1 MGVLRQPPRCWPGT
15 LGTERWVTL
24 IFRSQ
29 KDRAVTVRGVSVAE
43 CSCSRGG
50 KRVCRGG
57 RTAGTLGLLPA
68 ERASADPTCTRPGA
82 ECTRCLSP
90 PPPEP
95 SAQPAYITHAP
106 NRGASGGKGGSN
118 TRRGSF
124 VLMAGGK
131 LSLPTHVICNG
142 ASLALPRGCPVVIA
156 GDGVPSKPPFYT
168 LWCLCPHAGRTLV
181 DVGGG
186 RPLSILGTC
195 E

>member
-1 MGVLRQPPRCWPGT
+1 MQRGPDGGHAGPPPRRAGERRPHLHAPGCQAHA
-15 LGTERWVTL
+15 LPLPAPAGA
-24 IFRSQ
+24 Q
-29 KDRAVTVRGVSVAE
+29 
-43 CSCSRGG
+43 
-50 KRVCRGG
+50 
-57 RTAGTLGLLPA
+57 RTASLHHP
-68 ERASADPTCTRPGA
+68 C
-82 ECTRCLSP
+82 
-90 PPPEP
+90 PEP
-95 SAQPAYITHAP
+95 
-106 NRGASGGKGGSN
+106 RGFWGQGGSN

-124 VLMAGGK
+124 VLTAGGK

-156 GDGVPSKPPFYT
+156 GDRVTSKPPFYT

>member
-82 ECTRCLSP
+82 THTRCLSP
-90 PPPEP
+90 PHAGAQCTASLHHPCPEP
-95 SAQPAYITHAP
+95 
-106 NRGASGGKGGSN
+106 RGFWGQGGSN

-124 VLMAGGK
+124 VLTAGGK

-156 GDGVPSKPPFYT
+156 GDGVTSKPPFYT